1 MRGFINVRKAYL
13 VMDAVVERE
22 RVYAEKHK
30 GSSGPR
36 RSVEQYGSA
45 RQSVEAARPT
55 ERSHV
60 TALGGASAASR
71 NEDLRHEEDSDD
83 DDFVDAP
90 QWHVGPVPNT
100 GYLGHASMTNNM
112 ADLTLHDNKQTA
124 EPSSARNL
132 TSTAPPPFDDQDLG
146 TDDSD
151 ILPRHL
157 INNDM
162 DAYIHSS
169 THLFFGLLQLMLSL
183 IPPTMSRLLSTIGFS
198 GSRSL
203 GLQMLWRAADFP
215 NLNGAMVCYYLF
227 TNSIQ

>member
-22 RVYAEKHK
+22 RVFAERHK
-30 GSSGPR
+30 GSASR
-36 RSVEQYGSA
+36 KSIEQFGSA
-45 RQSVEAARPT
+45 RQSVESAGPM
-55 ERSHV
+55 ER
-60 TALGGASAASR
+60 GGVSATGGSSNSKSATSR
-71 NEDLRHEEDSDD
+71 SGNMQHEEDSDD
-83 DDFVDAP
+83 DDQFVDALD
-90 QWHVGPVPNT
+90 H
-100 GYLGHASMTNNM
+100 TN
-112 ADLTLHDNKQTA
+112 D
-124 EPSSARNL
+124 
-132 TSTAPPPFDDQDLG
+132 DLG
-146 TDDSD
+146 NDDSD

-215 NLNGAMVCYYLF
+215 NLNGAMVGEYLHYNKETTELTVNF
-227 TNSIQ
+227 HNRQA

>member
-36 RSVEQYGSA
+36 KSVEHYGSA
-45 RQSVEAARPT
+45 RQSVEAVRST
-55 ERSHV
+55 EKGRV
-60 TALGGASAASR
+60 TPATGGMTNGTSAANTR
-71 NEDLRHEEDSDD
+71 LEEDSDD
-83 DDFVDAP
+83 DDAFVDAP
-90 QWHVGPVPNT
+90 Q
-100 GYLGHASMTNNM
+100 YM
-112 ADLTLHDNKQTA
+112 AGLNLHDNKQTT
-124 EPSSARNL
+124 ETSSARNS

-146 TDDSD
+146 NDDSD

-215 NLNGAMVCYYLF
+215 NLNGAMVRH
-227 TNSIQ
+227 

>member
-1 MRGFINVRKAYL
+1 
-13 VMDAVVERE
+13 MDAVVERE

-36 RSVEQYGSA
+36 KSVEQYGSA
-45 RQSVEAARPT
+45 RQSVEAGRPFP
-55 ERSHV
+55 
-60 TALGGASAASR
+60 GGTSAASR
-71 NEDLRHEEDSDD
+71 NENLRHEEDSDD

-90 QWHVGPVPNT
+90 Q
-100 GYLGHASMTNNM
+100 YM
-112 ADLTLHDNKQTA
+112 AGLSLHDNKQTA
-124 EPSSARNL
+124 ETSSARNS

-146 TDDSD
+146 NDDSD

-215 NLNGAMVCYYLF
+215 NLNGAMVCCYLSHD
-227 TNSIQ
+227 NNIQ